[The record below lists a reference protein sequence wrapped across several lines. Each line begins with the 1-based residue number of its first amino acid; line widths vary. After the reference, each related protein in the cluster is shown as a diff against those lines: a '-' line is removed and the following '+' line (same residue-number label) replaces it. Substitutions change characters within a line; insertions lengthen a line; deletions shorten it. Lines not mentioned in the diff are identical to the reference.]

1 MDCRTNAKPKMIK
14 LLEENVRELGLGKDI
29 YDKSKVHKR
38 KF

>member
-14 LLEENVRELGLGKDI
+14 LLEENIRDLGLDKDI
-29 YDKSKVHKR
+29 DDKSKVNKI